1 MDYEQILERIS
12 DVYQQSVKF
21 NRLAGNEEND
31 SSNKIDLPRKV
42 INNNFVTEID
52 GNYLLFFNEVYT
64 NNIRKWL
71 KNILKKIAW
80 PILKRQVYYNSAVRQ
95 LLYNLIQKSNE
106 YSTRDQEVNKKFSQ
120 LEQKIDQLPQLEQ
133 RIDQLPQL
141 KQRIEQL
148 SELEQKI
155 DQLPQLKQRIE
166 QLSELEQKIDQLPQL
181 KQRIEQLSELE
192 QRIDRLS
199 ELEQR
204 IEQLS
209 AEIQV
214 NNSVASQ
221 FASTEEAKI
230 KSGLWFNDPIW
241 VAHRDNGEAYWVETT
256 ERILEKTF
264 VIHSLACLY
273 QSKDIEILDVGAAES
288 LLSYELASFNYSVT
302 AIDIRPIVLFHPNL
316 KFVKTDI
323 CNPVLPP
330 ASFDCVIAL
339 STLEHIGLGWYGDE
353 TGDNYDVKAAQK
365 ISLLLKPEGSFIL
378 TVPYGKKALTPV
390 HRIYNQESLQKLVQD
405 FTIVQISYGVRKDDF
420 TWTIT
425 ENEVEASEKEHN
437 PDNYLPGAVA
447 MLVCK
452 KTCIKN

>member
-1 MDYEQILERIS
+1 MDYEKILARIS
-12 DVYQQSVKF
+12 DVYQQSV
-21 NRLAGNEEND
+21 RLDRPAGNEENE
-31 SSNKIDLPRKV
+31 SSKTIKLPHQL
-42 INNNFVTEID
+42 INNSYVTEID
-52 GNYLLFFNEVYT
+52 GNYLLFFNEIYT
-64 NNIRKWL
+64 NAIRKWL

-80 PILKRQVYYNSAVRQ
+80 PIFKRQVYYNSAVRQ
-95 LLYNLIQKSNE
+95 LLYNLIQKSDE
-106 YSTRDQEVNKKFSQ
+106 YSTRDKEVNKKFSQ
-120 LEQKIDQLPQLEQ
+120 LEQKIEQLSELKHK
-133 RIDQLPQL
+133 IDQF
-141 KQRIEQL
+141 

-155 DQLPQLKQRIE
+155 DQLPQLEQKKFEQKIE
-166 QLSELEQKIDQLPQL
+166 QLSELEQKI
-181 KQRIEQLSELE
+181 
-192 QRIDRLS
+192 
-199 ELEQR
+199 
-204 IEQLS
+204 EQLS
-209 AEIQV
+209 AELQV

-221 FASTEEAKI
+221 FASAEEAKI

-241 VAHRDNGEAYWVETT
+241 VGYRDNGEAYWVETT

-264 VIHSLACLY
+264 VMHSLACLY
-273 QSKDIEILDVGAAES
+273 QSRHIEILDIGAAES

-302 AIDIRPIVLFHPNL
+302 AIDIRPIALFHPNL

-353 TGDNYDVKAAQK
+353 TGENYDVKAAQQ

-390 HRIYNQESLQKLVQD
+390 HRIYNQESLQKLIQD
-405 FTIVQISYGVRKDDF
+405 FRIVQISYGVRKDDF

-425 ENEVEASEKEHN
+425 ENELEASEKEHN

-452 KTCIKN
+452 KNLV